1 MVPLYKDETVTKV
14 RKGIVLLVY
23 ISYIMFG
30 ALIFGALER
39 DFEVQQRRLAVKAKA
54 DFLKNRS
61 NMTKEDVRRF
71 VQVRDEEVCIFRVI
85 LLLSMQ
91 RSLQCENSMV
101 YFPSLGLN

>member
-1 MVPLYKDETVTKV
+1 MVPLYKDETGTKV
-14 RKGIVLLVY
+14 QKGVVLLVY

-39 DFEVQQRRLAVKAKA
+39 DFEVQQRHLAVKAKA

-71 VQVRDEEVCIFRVI
+71 VQVRDGEVCIFRVI
-85 LLLSMQ
+85 LLLPIQ
-91 RSLQCENSMV
+91 GSLPCENSIK
-101 YFPSLGLN
+101 

>member
-1 MVPLYKDETVTKV
+1 
-14 RKGIVLLVY
+14 
-23 ISYIMFG
+23 MFG

-39 DFEVQQRRLAVKAKA
+39 DFEVQQRHLAVKAKA

-85 LLLSMQ
+85 VTLIVFEIINACFTTMHVVCSCIRLIHVK
-91 RSLQCENSMV
+91 C
-101 YFPSLGLN
+101 